1 MLPFAAP
8 ADAMPVACACGGGG
22 GTAPPVDPKPN
33 EHQALAPVPEAAPPP
48 TVQPAPPPPV
58 DPKPQE
64 HQALRPVEPEPAPA
78 RHRHL
83 APRRS
88 RRRSTPSRRSTRR
101 CGPSS
106 RSRRRHRRQGPRRS
120 PYRQSTRSRRSTRRC
135 GPSSR
140 SRRRPSPGPAP
151 EPPPIDPKPQEHQA
165 LRPVE
170 PEPAPAPPIDPKPQ
184 EHQALRPEPAPSPS
198 PGPAPEPP
206 STPSRRST
214 KRCGRSTRS
223 RSPPP
228 RSTPSRR
235 STKRC
240 GRSSRSPPHAP
251 DRPQAAGAPSA
262 AAGRAG
268 AGARTPP
275 IDPKPNEHQALR
287 PPELAPPPVPVDPK
301 PNEHLGLAPEAPPA
315 TGPSLGHPELPV
327 VDPKPGE
334 HQALRPPEFDDEPL
348 PPGVT
353 VEEPVEVAPLSPDN
367 YFEPWTRVDMTEEE
381 WRELEDEVLSEACPD
396 GWERTVFGCSVA
408 GLTLDEEGQLEPIE
422 ILESGVGSAIGRLAR
437 WVTRAKPLPSVG
449 QALGSV
455 TARLPLSVK
464 NSLVSRGL
472 IQSPASSPA
481 HLCRRQDD
489 RRRRLRLRGGHA
501 HQRPCRPRPRHP
513 HGHTGL
519 QRLLPDPRRGSRRR
533 RDDPARDP
541 AGHRLHQ
548 PGRPLRGH
556 LHANDPARAAGRLRA
571 PGSWID
577 GPRLRLQG
585 ERLKDALR
593 ARVRP
598 RPRRRDTLGGEGR
611 PSSRSKTSSAGSTCS
626 SGAAARASRSSSNSW
641 SPRPAVSGSGS
652 AGTRASRRSTA
663 PTEIRRTTSAPG
675 NGSDEDELVFYYQGT
690 WTEFAPGVRRAR
702 GGRTGGHGELLR
714 HARAPGRDRLD
725 RDLTGSPPTRF
736 HRIAD
741 PECHS
746 TTSSS

>member
-8 ADAMPVACACGGGG
+8 ADAMPVACACGG

-78 RHRHL
+78 
-83 APRRS
+83 
-88 RRRSTPSRRSTRR
+88 PS
-101 CGPSS
+101 
-106 RSRRRHRRQGPRRS
+106 
-120 PYRQSTRSRRSTRRC
+120 
-135 GPSSR
+135 
-140 SRRRPSPGPAP
+140 PSPGPAP

-170 PEPAPAPPIDPKPQ
+170 PAPAPSPSPGPTPVPAPPVDPKPQEHQALRPVEPAPAPSPSPGPAPEPPPPIDPKPQ
-184 EHQALRPEPAPSPS
+184 EHQALRPAEPEPAPPFDPKPQEHQALQPEPSPS

-206 STPSRRST
+206 IDPKPQEHQALRPAEPEPAPRSTPSRKT
-214 KRCGRSTRS
+214 KRCECPS

-240 GRSSRSPPHAP
+240 GRPSPSQEPAP
-251 DRPQAAGAPSA
+251 
-262 AAGRAG
+262 
-268 AGARTPP
+268 TPP

-301 PNEHLGLAPEAPPA
+301 PNEHLGLAPAAPPT
-315 TGPSLGHPELPV
+315 TGPSLGHTELPV

-353 VEEPVEVAPLSPDN
+353 VEEPVDVAPLSPDN

-472 IQSPASSPA
+472 IQSPAT
-481 HLCRRQDD
+481 
-489 RRRRLRLRGGHA
+489 RLPTYAGGKT
-501 HQRPCRPRPRHP
+501 
-513 HGHTGL
+513 TGVV
-519 QRLLPDPRRGSRRR
+519 DFGF
-533 RDDPARDP
+533 
-541 AGHRLHQ
+541 
-548 PGRPLRGH
+548 
-556 LHANDPARAAGRLRA
+556 
-571 PGSWID
+571 
-577 GPRLRLQG
+577 
-585 ERLKDALR
+585 EE
-593 ARVRP
+593 V
-598 RPRRRDTLGGEGR
+598 
-611 PSSRSKTSSAGSTCS
+611 
-626 SGAAARASRSSSNSW
+626 
-641 SPRPAVSGSGS
+641 
-652 AGTRASRRSTA
+652 TRIS
-663 PTEIRRTTSAPG
+663 
-675 NGSDEDELVFYYQGT
+675 
-690 WTEFAPGVRRAR
+690 
-702 GGRTGGHGELLR
+702 GRTGPALDIPTGTPGFNAYFRTHVEGHAVAEMIQRGIPRATVYINQAAPCAGTCMRMIPRALPAGYELR
-714 HARAPGRDRLD
+714 VVGSTGRVYVFR
-725 RDLTGSPPTRF
+725 GSG
-736 HRIAD
+736 
-741 PECHS
+741 
-746 TTSSS
+746 